1 MKACFSSGN
10 AIRTG
15 REGQGEGVLTAQG
28 ELERS
33 RTCPGTEATEGIG
46 DTSDGRMTPSGK
58 GTIDATGVIGATDV
72 V

>member
-46 DTSDGRMTPSGK
+46 DTSDGRMTPGSGK
-58 GTIDATGVIGATDV
+58 GTIYDTGVIGADV